1 MPLVFARTVG
11 FEVLIHVGIDTV
23 KLDGKYFEAF
33 TEQGTHVAKGQKL
46 ISFDQAAIE
55 KEGYKTQVMV
65 VVSNSDDYKEI
76 VLAAEGNVDT
86 KSSLLEIQ

>member
-1 MPLVFARTVG
+1 M
-11 FEVLIHVGIDTV
+11 
-23 KLDGKYFEAF
+23 
-33 TEQGTHVAKGQKL
+33 AKGQKL